1 MSPGRSDLSDFSVK
15 CVYIEFLSFRDAFV
29 IELRHLKTLVALRD
43 TGSLVEAA
51 ESLFLT
57 QSALSHQ
64 LKDLED
70 RLECSLFMRKTK
82 PPRFTS
88 AGRRLLNLAD
98 EVLPMVRNA
107 ERDVARLAG
116 GETGRLHICIEC
128 HSCFQWLIPC
138 LNQYRGNWP
147 EVELDL
153 SGGFSFAPLP
163 ALVRGDLDLV
173 ITSDPVD
180 LPGVRYVPLFT
191 YEAMLAIGRDHPLAD
206 HSMVLPD
213 DLEQELLITY
223 PVERDRLDIFT
234 RFLDPL
240 DIEPVSIRTA
250 ELTPMI
256 IQLVASGR
264 GVACLPNWALTEY
277 LEQDMVLVKQLGESG
292 LWCTLF
298 AAIREDQ
305 SEMAFMQDF
314 LKTAAET
321 CFSTLTGIKTVTD

>member
-1 MSPGRSDLSDFSVK
+1 M
-15 CVYIEFLSFRDAFV
+15 

-51 ESLFLT
+51 DSLFLT

-70 RLECSLFMRKTK
+70 RLECTLFVRKTK

-98 EVLPMVRNA
+98 EILPMVKNA
-107 ERDVARLAG
+107 ERDIARLAG
-116 GETGRLHICIEC
+116 GETGRLHLCIEC
-128 HSCFQWLIPC
+128 HSCFQWLIPS
-138 LNQYRGNWP
+138 LNKYRADWP
-147 EVELDL
+147 EVEMDL

-163 ALVRGDLDLV
+163 ALSRGDLDLV
-173 ITSDPVD
+173 ITADPVE
-180 LPGVRYVPLFT
+180 LTGITYVPLFS
-191 YEAMLAIGRDHPLAD
+191 YEAMLAVSKEHVLA
-206 HSMVLPD
+206 SREMVLPD
-213 DLEQELLITY
+213 DLEKEQLITY

-240 DIEPVSIRTA
+240 DIEPLSVRTA

-264 GVACLPNWALTEY
+264 GVTCLPNWALTEY
-277 LEQDMVLVKQLGESG
+277 LVQDMVVARKLGESG
-292 LWCTLF
+292 LWCTLY

-305 SEMAFMQDF
+305 KDMAFMRDF
-314 LKTAAET
+314 LNTATET
-321 CFSTLTGIKTVTD
+321 CFSTLTGIRAVVE

>member
-1 MSPGRSDLSDFSVK
+1 
-15 CVYIEFLSFRDAFV
+15 V

-51 ESLFLT
+51 DSLFLT

-70 RLECSLFMRKTK
+70 RLECTLFVRKTK

-98 EVLPMVRNA
+98 EILPMVKNA
-107 ERDVARLAG
+107 ERDIARLAG
-116 GETGRLHICIEC
+116 GETGRLHLCIEC
-128 HSCFQWLIPC
+128 HSCFQWLIPS
-138 LNQYRGNWP
+138 LNKYRADWP
-147 EVELDL
+147 EVEMDL

-163 ALVRGDLDLV
+163 ALSRGDLDLV
-173 ITSDPVD
+173 ITADPVE
-180 LPGVRYVPLFT
+180 LTGITYVPLFS
-191 YEAMLAIGRDHPLAD
+191 YEAMLAVSKEHVLA
-206 HSMVLPD
+206 SREMVLPD
-213 DLEQELLITY
+213 DLEKEQLITY

-240 DIEPVSIRTA
+240 DIEPLSVRTA

-264 GVACLPNWALTEY
+264 GVTCLPNWALTEY
-277 LEQDMVLVKQLGESG
+277 LVQDMVVARKLGESG
-292 LWCTLF
+292 LWCTLY

-305 SEMAFMQDF
+305 KDMAFMRDF
-314 LKTAAET
+314 LNTAAET
-321 CFSTLTGIKTVTD
+321 CFSTLTGIRAVVE